1 MLLDIIIIIIVI
13 GLIGTIISAII
24 SAIGS
29 GVSIIYDNRKK
40 VITSIIAIAII
51 WWILNNL
58 EFTISHWYAFVGCI
72 GAYFIFKK
80 VKEIEKR
87 MEIEREEKARIA
99 AEEEKRRRDEQL
111 KRKVL
116 ETVNK
121 MGMAD
126 IGQVSDILGINQE
139 QTAKYLKD
147 LILTRDLKV
156 QDFGGGKKLYMTHK
170 KINGE
175 TIYETEEI
183 NLD

>member
-72 GAYFIFKK
+72 GA
-80 VKEIEKR
+80 
-87 MEIEREEKARIA
+87 
-99 AEEEKRRRDEQL
+99 
-111 KRKVL
+111 
-116 ETVNK
+116 
-121 MGMAD
+121 
-126 IGQVSDILGINQE
+126 
-139 QTAKYLKD
+139 
-147 LILTRDLKV
+147 
-156 QDFGGGKKLYMTHK
+156 
-170 KINGE
+170 
-175 TIYETEEI
+175 
-183 NLD
+183 